1 MKSILPLFIILF
13 LSLSIAAQSGS
24 WLKGYTADVS
34 GEVLTYHSPHPEVT
48 SSLLIRNQDSTKYI
62 EWMMDEVPV
71 GTDTHAFTFVWI
83 FGIDVNV
90 NTYTYRLYLD
100 DKYLLSFKN
109 PHDTLLKKW
118 EIEGV
123 DGSSLSFNA
132 SLVDK
137 YGDFMGYAF
146 LRVPQKLL
154 KVGKKPS
161 IRITATSSGDPCWYM
176 THRYAMDSR
185 MLVKQMPAM
194 KENGGEDQFV
204 LRFDIHHFGE
214 PTVANIIVKG
224 ETTEIPI
231 QMGVNYT
238 YIPVGGKAGDV
249 IDDISVSLD
258 NEVFHPA
265 SISLKEVKPMTL
277 YLLHH
282 SHADIGYTHHQS
294 VVERLHHDFFREVTD
309 LWFKTEDYPEGA
321 RFKWNTEVAW
331 AVESYLQE
339 CSPEE
344 KEEFINAVQEGGIG
358 IDGLW
363 ANELTGL
370 CRPEE
375 LIQLIQRSAKVAKE
389 CGIELR
395 SAMITDIPGY
405 TWSLVPVMAKSGI
418 RYFSPGTNTFHRI
431 GNIKDTWGDKPF
443 YWISQ
448 SGEDSVL
455 TWFPGKGY
463 SWFHTGLGAGKPKNL
478 LTEEPLFEYLNQL
491 DTGAYPYDI
500 SIFRYNI
507 GSDNGPPHA
516 DLPDII
522 KRWNETYST
531 PKMYIAT
538 TSEAFAAFENKY
550 GKELPS
556 YKGDLTPYWE
566 DGAASSAYESA
577 ITRQAAERLTQAQTL
592 WVISGNKHYPLEQ
605 IDEAWKNIL
614 LFDEHTWGSWNS
626 ISAPLDT
633 FTIHQWNT
641 KRAFALKADRI
652 SSDVMKEAV
661 QTLGENKSKEPV
673 AFDIWNTHSWPVK
686 DIVMLP
692 VPASISNAYATDE
705 NNNRFKSQRLSDGRL
720 AVLVNEVPPFASIRI
735 FIKSEDQIRRDPD
748 PIRQMPFVNIS
759 FNNESG
765 DITAFRNDKLYS
777 SLADISM
784 GYGLNS
790 YIYVEGRDPSARHS
804 TRNTRITYLDK
815 GELVN
820 IIRISSDAPGT
831 NGLFREISILNGV
844 ERVDIKNTIFK
855 TEVYEPEG
863 LHFGFPFK
871 IPDGEINVGLAWG
884 YYQPETNQLPG
895 SNKNFYTMNRWVDVS
910 SEEQGVCLISLDA
923 PLIELGEISNDAT
936 SYGWRETQEPTQT
949 VFSYVMNNY
958 WETNYLAAQPGKA
971 EFRYSLILGE
981 GFDPVANEKRSL
993 ERAQPLLVVPA
1004 SNRKRMPLSLF
1015 TLNNEN
1021 VLATALIPGRDK
1033 GHFLVRI
1040 YNPTGNDQE
1049 VLLNWNLLSSI
1060 RPAISTSDLSGQ
1072 DAEPLSGPLK
1082 VAPYSFETL
1091 KLEF

>member
-1 MKSILPLFIILF
+1 MKKILPFIIVLL
-13 LSLSIAAQSGS
+13 LSVSISAQEGS
-24 WLKGYTADVS
+24 WLKGYTADIS

-62 EWMMDEVPV
+62 EWMMDEVPA
-71 GTDTHAFTFVWI
+71 GTDTEAFTFVWI

-90 NTYTYRLYLD
+90 NSYTYKLYLD
-100 DKYLLSFKN
+100 DEYLLSFKN
-109 PHDTLLKKW
+109 PRDTLVKKW
-118 EIEGV
+118 KVEGKE
-123 DGSSLSFNA
+123 GSSLSFNP

-137 YGDFMGYAF
+137 YGDLMGYAF
-146 LRVPQKLL
+146 LRIPQKLL
-154 KVGKKPS
+154 KEGRRPKVK
-161 IRITATSSGDPCWYM
+161 ITASSSNDPCWYM

-185 MLVKQMPAM
+185 LLVKQMPAM
-194 KENGGEDQFV
+194 KDNGGKEEFV

-214 PTVANIIVKG
+214 STVANIRVKG
-224 ETTEIPI
+224 QTTEIPI
-231 QMGVNYT
+231 EMGVNYT
-238 YIPVGGKAGDV
+238 YIPVNAKVGEV

-258 NEVFHPA
+258 GEVFHPA
-265 SISLKEVKPMTL
+265 SITLKEVKPMSL

-294 VVERLHHDFFREVTD
+294 VVENLHHEFFTQVSELYFNTA
-309 LWFKTEDYPEGA
+309 DYPAGA

-331 AVESYLQE
+331 AVESYLEQ

-344 KEEFINAVQEGGIG
+344 KKRFIQAVQEGGIG

-375 LIQLIQRSAKVAKE
+375 LIQLIQRSAVVAEE
-389 CGIELR
+389 CGVELR

-443 YWISQ
+443 YWVSQ
-448 SGEDSVL
+448 SEKDSVL

-478 LTEEPLFEYLNQL
+478 LTEEPIFEYLNQL

-500 SIFRYNI
+500 SIIRYNI
-507 GSDNGPPHA
+507 GSDNGPPHT

-522 KRWNETYST
+522 KKWNETYST

-538 TSEAFAAFENKY
+538 TAEAFEIFENKY
-550 GKELPS
+550 GKELPA

-566 DGAASSAYESA
+566 DGAASSAYETA
-577 ITRQAAERLTQAQTL
+577 INRRAAERLTQAQTL
-592 WVISGNKHYPLEQ
+592 WVISGNKHYPFEQ
-605 IDEAWKNIL
+605 IDDAWKNIL
-614 LFDEHTWGSWNS
+614 LYDEHTWGSWNS
-626 ISAPLDT
+626 ISAPHDT
-633 FTIHQWNT
+633 FTINQWNT

-652 SSDVMKEAV
+652 SSDIMNQAI
-661 QTLGENKSKEPV
+661 QTLGENKSKEPT

-692 VPASISNAYATDE
+692 VPDNIANAYATDE
-705 NNNRFKSQRLSDGRL
+705 NNNRFKSQMLSDGRL
-720 AVLVNEVPPFASIRI
+720 AVLVNEVPPFAAIRI
-735 FIKSEDQIRRDPD
+735 FIKSDDRVRRDPD
-748 PIRQMPFVNIS
+748 PQRHIPFVRILL
-759 FNNESG
+759 NNESG
-765 DITAFRNDKLYS
+765 DITTFRNDMLYG

-784 GYGLNS
+784 GFGLNS
-790 YIYVEGRDPSARHS
+790 YIYVEGRDPAARHS
-804 TRNTRITYLDK
+804 TRNTKISYPDK

-820 IIRISSDAPGT
+820 NIRISSDAHGT
-831 NGLFREISILNGV
+831 KGLSREISILNGV

-863 LHFGFPFK
+863 VHFGFPFN
-871 IPDGEINVGLAWG
+871 IPDGEVNVGLAFG
-884 YYQPETNQLPG
+884 YYQPEKDQLPG

-910 SEEQGVCLISLDA
+910 SDEQGVCIISLDA
-923 PLIELGEISNDAT
+923 PLIELGEISTDAT
-936 SYGWRETQEPTQT
+936 SYGWREKQESTQT
-949 VFSYVMNNY
+949 LFSYVMNNY

-971 EFRYSLILGE
+971 EFGYSLLLGD

-993 ERAQPLLVVPA
+993 ERAQPLLIVPA
-1004 SNRKRMPLSLF
+1004 SNSKRMPLSLF
-1015 TLNNEN
+1015 TLDNEN
-1021 VLATALIPGRDK
+1021 VLVTALIPGREK

-1040 YNPTGNDQE
+1040 YNPTGQKQE
-1049 VLLNWNLLSSI
+1049 VLLNWNPLSSVV
-1060 RPAISTSDLSGQ
+1060 PELFVTGLSGQ
-1072 DAEPLSGPLK
+1072 DAKPPKGSLVL
-1082 VAPYSFETL
+1082 APYSFETL
-1091 KLEF
+1091 KLEY